1 MQKLI
6 SITKNEFEP
15 LISED
20 HYIINNIL
28 ENLLNE
34 EITELFLKANNCLE
48 DENFSDALTFYD
60 LILNIDSKNLSALID
75 KGTTL
80 QILGQI
86 KSAIICFDKALAI
99 SPCNLDALINKG
111 SALHL
116 EENYLEAISCYESA
130 LKIDKKC
137 SMALAYK
144 GLSLGELGNL
154 SEAINYFKKALSID
168 KYCTLAQ
175 ISKETAQN
183 LLNSSNLKS
192 KKL

>member
-60 LILNIDSKNLSALID
+60 LILNIDSKNISALID

-80 QILGQI
+80 QVLGQI
-86 KSAIICFDKALAI
+86 KSAISYFDKALSI

-111 SALHL
+111 SAFHL

-144 GLSLGELGNL
+144 GLSLGELG
-154 SEAINYFKKALSID
+154 
-168 KYCTLAQ
+168 KYLKQ
-175 ISKETAQN
+175 LVISKKHY
-183 LLNSSNLKS
+183 LLTNIVLLHKYL
-192 KKL
+192 KKLLKIS